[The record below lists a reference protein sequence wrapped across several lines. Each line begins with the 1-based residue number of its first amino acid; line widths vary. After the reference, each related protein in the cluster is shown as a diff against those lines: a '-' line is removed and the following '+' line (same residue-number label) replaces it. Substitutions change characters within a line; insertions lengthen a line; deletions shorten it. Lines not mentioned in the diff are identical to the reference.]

1 MQRPCSENIPNCL
14 TLLEVRHKQKGI
26 DLMKRAS
33 FTLKLRG
40 QLTAQSP
47 STSEWQVICQ
57 RVLVRDGLHCRIC
70 GTSGKLLCHCRTDE
84 HQSSE
89 LHDVIALCE
98 PCYELAQLCK
108 QKRMQSKMTSFLHLI
123 CIIALFGGAMVL
135 IMLLTRSFSL
145 SLTLLYIAS
154 VYAVLLLEKLSN
166 RWL

>member
-1 MQRPCSENIPNCL
+1 
-14 TLLEVRHKQKGI
+14 
-26 DLMKRAS
+26 MKRAS

-40 QLTAQSP
+40 QLTAPSP

-70 GTSGKLLCHCRTDE
+70 GTSGKLFCHCRTDE
-84 HQSSE
+84 RQSSE

-108 QKRMQSKMTSFLHLI
+108 QKRMQRKKSRILRLV
-123 CIIALFGGAMVL
+123 CIIALFGISMVL
-135 IMLLTRSFSL
+135 TMLLTRGFSL
-145 SLTLLYIAS
+145 SLTLLYVAS
-154 VYAVLLLEKLSN
+154 VSAVLFLEMLSN